1 MKLLLLDLRQRRLEA
16 GAVRGRGRIPARR
29 PRGGRR
35 RAHRRL
41 SAEKTDVD
49 VREGVRVPSDRH
61 TREVSICA
69 AGRAR
74 SLAPVASSF
83 RMAGLEDAA
92 EDLLER
98 LGDIG

>member
-1 MKLLLLDLRQRRLEA
+1 MPFA
-16 GAVRGRGRIPARR
+16 GGGGYPPGAPEEDADEPISASA
-29 PRGGRR
+29 PR
-35 RAHRRL
+35 
-41 SAEKTDVD
+41 KTDVD
-49 VREGVRVPSDRH
+49 MREGVRVPSDRH
-61 TREVSICA
+61 TREVSICT